1 MKGLFITFEGID
13 GGGKTT
19 QLALAAKWLRE
30 QGYEV
35 VESREPGGTPLAE
48 RVREL
53 VLDPSL
59 PLTTTTQTL
68 LYLAARSEHV
78 DKLLRP
84 SVEAG
89 KIVLCD
95 RFSDST
101 LVYQGLS
108 QGKSLEE
115 LALLRN
121 LCSFASAGMAPDL
134 TLVFDGRPHNGL
146 CLYATHTAAPSQ
158 RQRPAHACPDPRHRR
173 TAAHADAPAPANN
186 FLKMLFG
193 LHAPGYAPTSHF
205 SPCIKALSACRTEAA
220 TCS

>member
-78 DKLLRP
+78 DK
-84 SVEAG
+84 
-89 KIVLCD
+89 IVLCD

-108 QGKSLEE
+108 LGKSLAE
-115 LALLRN
+115 LAMLRN
-121 LCSFASAGMAPDL
+121 LCSFASAGLAPDL
-134 TLVFDGRPHNGL
+134 TLVFDGRPEVLVRRRAARGVSDRYELQGL
-146 CLYATHTAAPSQ
+146 DFQQVLRKGFLALAEAEPERLKLIDAEGSQEQVAASVQ
-158 RQRPAHACPDPRHRR
+158 Q
-173 TAAHADAPAPANN
+173 
-186 FLKMLFG
+186 
-193 LHAPGYAPTSHF
+193 
-205 SPCIKALSACRTEAA
+205 ALSALLHGEK
-220 TCS
+220 

>member
-48 RVREL
+48 KVREL

-108 QGKSLEE
+108 QGKSLAE
-115 LALLRN
+115 LAMLRN
-121 LCSFASAGMAPDL
+121 LCSFASAGLAPDL
-134 TLVFDGRPHNGL
+134 TLVFDGRPEVL
-146 CLYATHTAAPSQ
+146 VRRRAARGVSDRYELQGQDFQQALRKGFLALAEAEPERLQLIDAEGSQ
-158 RQRPAHACPDPRHRR
+158 EQV
-173 TAAHADAPAPANN
+173 AA
-186 FLKMLFG
+186 
-193 LHAPGYAPTSHF
+193 SVQQ
-205 SPCIKALSACRTEAA
+205 ALSALLHGEK
-220 TCS
+220 

>member
-35 VESREPGGTPLAE
+35 VESREPGGTLLAE
-48 RVREL
+48 KVREL

-108 QGKSLEE
+108 QGKSLAE
-115 LALLRN
+115 LAMLRN
-121 LCSFASAGMAPDL
+121 LCSFASAGLAPDL
-134 TLVFDGRPHNGL
+134 TLVFDGRPEVLVRRRAARGVSDRYELQGL
-146 CLYATHTAAPSQ
+146 DFQQALRKGFLVLAEAEPERLKLIDAEGSQEQVAASVQ
-158 RQRPAHACPDPRHRR
+158 Q
-173 TAAHADAPAPANN
+173 
-186 FLKMLFG
+186 
-193 LHAPGYAPTSHF
+193 
-205 SPCIKALSACRTEAA
+205 ALSALLHGEK
-220 TCS
+220 

>member
-19 QLALAAKWLRE
+19 QLALAAKWLRA

-53 VLDPSL
+53 VLDPEL

-84 SVEAG
+84 SVAAG

-108 QGKSLEE
+108 QRKSADE
-115 LALLRN
+115 LSMLRT
-121 LCSFASAGMAPDL
+121 LCGFATEGLVPDL
-134 TLVFDGRPHNGL
+134 TLVFDGRPELLVKRREKRGVSDRYELQGL
-146 CLYATHTAAPSQ
+146 EFQQALRKGFLTLAQAEPERIQ
-158 RQRPAHACPDPRHRR
+158 LI
-173 TAAHADAPAPANN
+173 DAEGSEEQVA
-186 FLKMLFG
+186 
-193 LHAPGYAPTSHF
+193 
-205 SPCIKALSACRTEAA
+205 EAVQQA
-220 TCS
+220 IGRLLTGAK

>member
-89 KIVLCD
+89 RIVLCD

-134 TLVFDGRPHNGL
+134 TLVFDGRPEVLVRRRAARGMSDRYELQGL
-146 CLYATHTAAPSQ
+146 DFQQALRKGFLVLAEAEPERLKLIDAEGSQEQVAASVQ
-158 RQRPAHACPDPRHRR
+158 Q
-173 TAAHADAPAPANN
+173 
-186 FLKMLFG
+186 
-193 LHAPGYAPTSHF
+193 
-205 SPCIKALSACRTEAA
+205 ALSALLHGEK
-220 TCS
+220 

>member
-89 KIVLCD
+89 RIVLCD

-108 QGKSLEE
+108 QGKSLAE
-115 LALLRN
+115 LAMLRN
-121 LCSFASAGMAPDL
+121 LCSFASAGLAPDL
-134 TLVFDGRPHNGL
+134 TLVFDGRPEVMVRRRAARGVSDRYELQGL
-146 CLYATHTAAPSQ
+146 DFQQALRKGFLVLAEAEPERLQLIDAEGSQEQVAASVQ
-158 RQRPAHACPDPRHRR
+158 Q
-173 TAAHADAPAPANN
+173 
-186 FLKMLFG
+186 
-193 LHAPGYAPTSHF
+193 
-205 SPCIKALSACRTEAA
+205 ALSALLHGEK
-220 TCS
+220 

>member
-108 QGKSLEE
+108 QGKSLAE
-115 LALLRN
+115 LAMLRN
-121 LCSFASAGMAPDL
+121 LCSFASAGLAPDL
-134 TLVFDGRPHNGL
+134 TLVFDGRPEVLVRRRAARGVSDRYELQGL
-146 CLYATHTAAPSQ
+146 DFQQALRKGFLVLAEAEPERLKLIDAEGSQEQVAASVQ
-158 RQRPAHACPDPRHRR
+158 Q
-173 TAAHADAPAPANN
+173 
-186 FLKMLFG
+186 
-193 LHAPGYAPTSHF
+193 
-205 SPCIKALSACRTEAA
+205 ALSALLHGEK
-220 TCS
+220 

>member
-84 SVEAG
+84 SVGAG
-89 KIVLCD
+89 RIVLCD

-134 TLVFDGRPHNGL
+134 TLVFDGRPEVLVRRRAARGMSDRYELQGL
-146 CLYATHTAAPSQ
+146 DFQQALRKGFLVLAEAEPERLKLIDAEGSQEQVAASVQ
-158 RQRPAHACPDPRHRR
+158 Q
-173 TAAHADAPAPANN
+173 
-186 FLKMLFG
+186 
-193 LHAPGYAPTSHF
+193 
-205 SPCIKALSACRTEAA
+205 ALSALLHGEK
-220 TCS
+220 

>member
-108 QGKSLEE
+108 QGKSLAE
-115 LALLRN
+115 LAMLRN
-121 LCSFASAGMAPDL
+121 LCSFASAGLAPDL
-134 TLVFDGRPHNGL
+134 TLVFDGRPEVLVRRRAARGVSDRDELQGL
-146 CLYATHTAAPSQ
+146 DFQQALRKGFLVLAEAEPERLKLIDAEGSQEQVAASVQ
-158 RQRPAHACPDPRHRR
+158 Q
-173 TAAHADAPAPANN
+173 
-186 FLKMLFG
+186 
-193 LHAPGYAPTSHF
+193 
-205 SPCIKALSACRTEAA
+205 ALSALLHGEK
-220 TCS
+220 

>member
-53 VLDPSL
+53 VLDPLL

-108 QGKSLEE
+108 QGKSLAE
-115 LALLRN
+115 LAMLRN
-121 LCSFASAGMAPDL
+121 LCSFASAGLAPDL
-134 TLVFDGRPHNGL
+134 TLVFDGRPEVLVRRRAARGVSDRYELQGL
-146 CLYATHTAAPSQ
+146 DFQQALRKGFFALAEAEPERLKLIDAEGSQEQVAASVQ
-158 RQRPAHACPDPRHRR
+158 Q
-173 TAAHADAPAPANN
+173 
-186 FLKMLFG
+186 
-193 LHAPGYAPTSHF
+193 
-205 SPCIKALSACRTEAA
+205 ALSALLHGEK
-220 TCS
+220 